1 MTCEIDS
8 CPNLAR
14 KETENLFGGN
24 RSSGYFLVEGSLW
37 SRDHSAVRSLN
48 ALCDLGYVGSD
59 TSELLTAGH
68 RATTLENL
76 PSATQSVNEW
86 NTRHQEDTFENL
98 AVAGRTP
105 ANEYSPASQSSPL
118 VIEMAHRPANE
129 YSPASQSSPLVI
141 EMSHRPANE
150 YSPASQSSPLVIEM
164 AHRPANEYSPPSQ
177 SSHLIIE
184 MAREIEHL
192 KSELAALQSVNRNE
206 SCSREHGGG
215 LIRDGNLMDE
225 RDRQDVLSDHVLSP
239 LIPPKSDV
247 GSLWLISSMSPLSGK
262 RLEEQVLRDSSD
274 HDGRIV
280 WSGGA
285 GIEQDRLD
293 VNNLPLVMELRARVA
308 RLHDQLKSVTA
319 VKPSEDASLN
329 VTTLLEKNPAS
340 ENIPA
345 ESETVSHLR
354 RVIQV
359 RSLARPASR

>member
-118 VIEMAHRPANE
+118 VIEMA
-129 YSPASQSSPLVI
+129 
-141 EMSHRPANE
+141 HRPANE